1 MPDVA
6 QAEWIAR
13 ARGEAIL
20 STCGVQDAGA
30 RLTASSQIGEVRSQ
44 GVPAIEG
51 GEPVPIDPSLWAI
64 WRFNSDRQSLDPPS
78 SRRIASGFAAI
89 QISRAE
95 VEALAKKMTQEARN
109 TANSRPLS
117 AKEQSDVGAASHARV
132 RAGRREKYDWD
143 EAKQYVEKLFREQ
156 GDPNDPGQVNGW
168 RSDTD
173 VADAVVEHF
182 EKLAKKGE
190 PTPDPGTVRNK
201 IRPWLGALRERNAR
215 I

>member
-1 MPDVA
+1 
-6 QAEWIAR
+6 
-13 ARGEAIL
+13 
-20 STCGVQDAGA
+20 
-30 RLTASSQIGEVRSQ
+30 
-44 GVPAIEG
+44 
-51 GEPVPIDPSLWAI
+51 
-64 WRFNSDRQSLDPPS
+64 
-78 SRRIASGFAAI
+78 
-89 QISRAE
+89 
-95 VEALAKKMTQEARN
+95 MTQEARN